1 MILNYIPFKKLFFNW
16 ILNDTPYLK
25 LFLNFSLCWV
35 SLAVGLSL
43 LAVGGLLTA
52 VPLLLHTSGFSPVLR
67 TRVTLCSEIKVSS
80 FQVGPRNPLS
90 QPRGGPW

>member
-1 MILNYIPFKKLFFNW
+1 MTLHFKVISEVFPVLGIPFCGSFF
-16 ILNDTPYLK
+16 
-25 LFLNFSLCWV
+25 
-35 SLAVGLSL
+35 

-80 FQVGPRNPLS
+80 LQVGPGNPLS
-90 QPRGGPW
+90 QPRGALW